1 MKPKTI
7 YLALCFLGAFL
18 PYWQFLPWVSQ
29 HGLNGALFFHELFAN
44 RISAFF
50 GMDVIV
56 SALVVLVFM
65 AVERRRLNS
74 RKWWLPVAAL
84 LLVGVSLS
92 LPLFLYLRELHLERN
107 PGLPGLRASHS

>member
-29 HGLNGALFFHELFAN
+29 HGLNGSLFLHELFAN

-65 AVERRRLNS
+65 AVERRQLNS
-74 RKWWLPVAAL
+74 RKWWLPIAAL

-107 PGLPGLRASHS
+107 PGLPGMQASHR